1 MLRCKQEPATT
12 KMRQGASAKMTLT
25 MTAAHVLLVIWQP
38 RQVSCITIT
47 TSISNRWSHLRLTKR
62 VPACVLLHI

>member
-1 MLRCKQEPATT
+1 MLRCKQESATT
-12 KMRQGASAKMTLT
+12 RYETRRLGEDDSYDDCGPRITRNM
-25 MTAAHVLLVIWQP
+25 AA